1 MLRGAP
7 SPQLSR
13 QAAACSALLRR
24 PPAATAALCLPGA
37 ITACL
42 MPICLPGAYLP
53 ICLWQ
58 KRLVK
63 EAKELERLEKAAA
76 KVSAGGQERVDFVA
90 F

>member
-1 MLRGAP
+1 
-7 SPQLSR
+7 
-13 QAAACSALLRR
+13 
-24 PPAATAALCLPGA
+24 
-37 ITACL
+37 

-53 ICLWQ
+53 ICLRQ